1 MFFIVGMLELYNAKM
16 PASTVKKISPTAA
29 SRSLLSASMTVEISP
44 FLQLTPNVFINLKDP
59 SALAQFVFSY
69 DWQQDI

>member
-16 PASTVKKISPTAA
+16 PASTVKKICPT
-29 SRSLLSASMTVEISP
+29 
-44 FLQLTPNVFINLKDP
+44 

-69 DWQQDI
+69 DWQQDN